1 MWFDYPF
8 IILKLYLI
16 YFYSEYKNVVKKLNL
31 PLSFYVFII
40 LLASTNV
47 GLTATDLPPNI
58 ISSFDKS
65 THLTNWL
72 ITKDTEPNNFLKNI
86 SDSLWQPFEPTLD
99 EERYTVGNWLI
110 RTDILIKDTLRKG
123 EVIGVFPIYLV
134 SAYEIYWDGI
144 KIAQNGKPG
153 LNKTDEKAGS
163 YNFNFA
169 FPNNLVTKGNHTI
182 IFRISNHNSYS
193 SWKWFYSDIVV
204 GKYDTLLKK
213 LFKLYY
219 QAFFITGILFI
230 PFLFNLFLFFARKRK
245 IEHLLFSFICL
256 IVIMDSVTML
266 SPILLDPQTTFV
278 YFQYYSYQLI
288 TLLFTVL
295 FPVFF
300 IYLFSFPKKLI
311 GLVIITT
318 ISIFFFFTNFGNL
331 FNIMSLTVL
340 IISNLITMWALYKRK
355 DESLIIFIG
364 IIAAWAAYY
373 LNFAFA
379 GLASTMVICTSFSIA
394 RQFAK
399 KETAEKEAQLK
410 TVRLENE
417 LLKKNINPHFVLNT
431 LTSIIAWLRKDSTSA
446 IKLIEALAEEFR
458 MINQISTLKLIPITQ
473 EIDLCKA
480 HLKIMS
486 YRKGADY
493 KLETINIDEKDIVP
507 PMIFHT
513 LVENGLTHGY
523 ENKTEGIFKLQT
535 IKNSQSIKYI
545 LTNDGSFNAEDTK
558 GSTGF
563 GAKYIKSRLEE
574 SYPNRWNFT
583 SKKFEGGWE
592 SIIEIRN

>member
-1 MWFDYPF
+1 MKIKFF
-8 IILKLYLI
+8 STFQIMI
-16 YFYSEYKNVVKKLNL
+16 YF
-31 PLSFYVFII
+31 FF
-40 LLASTNV
+40 LLKIEV
-47 GLTATDLPPNI
+47 DATQSPSNI

-65 THLTNWL
+65 THLTNWQ
-72 ITKDTEPNNFLKNI
+72 ITKDTEPNNLFFTLP
-86 SDSLWQPFEPTLD
+86 DSLWQSFEPTID
-99 EERYTVGNWLI
+99 EERYIQGNWLI
-110 RTDILIKDTLRKG
+110 RTNILIEDSLINNEALG
-123 EVIGVFPIYLV
+123 LFPINLAT
-134 SAYEIYWDGI
+134 AYEIYWDEI
-144 KIAQNGKPG
+144 KIAENGKPG
-153 LNKTDEKAGS
+153 MNKTDEKAGL

-169 FPNNLVTKGNHTI
+169 LPTNLVTQGKHTI
-182 IFRISNHNSYS
+182 IFRISNHNNYS
-193 SWKWFYSDIVV
+193 SWKWFYANIVI
-204 GKYDTLLKK
+204 GKYNSLLKK
-213 LFKLYY
+213 IYKLYY

-245 IEHLLFSFICL
+245 TEHLLFSLICL

-266 SPILLDPQTTFV
+266 FPVLVNTKTTFI
-278 YFQYYSYQLI
+278 YAQYYSYQI
-288 TLLFTVL
+288 ITVL
-295 FPVFF
+295 FSILFPAFF
-300 IYLFSFPKKLI
+300 ICLFSLPKKII
-311 GLVIITT
+311 GLVAIIDL
-318 ISIFFFFTNFGNL
+318 IIFFFLTNIENIFTV
-331 FNIMSLTVL
+331 MSLTVL
-340 IISNLITMWALYKRK
+340 GISSIITLWALYKRK
-355 DESLIIFIG
+355 EESIIIFWG
-364 IIAAWAAYY
+364 IIVAWAAYY

-379 GLASTMVICTSFSIA
+379 GLASTMVVCTSFSIA

-410 TVRLENE
+410 SARLENE

-431 LTSIIAWLRKDSTSA
+431 LTSIIAWLRKDSNSA

-458 MINQISTLKLIPITQ
+458 MINQISALKLIPITQ

-493 KLETINIDEKDIVP
+493 KLETLNIDEEDTIP

-523 ENKTEGIFKLQT
+523 ENRTEGTFILRS
-535 IKNSQSIKYI
+535 IKDPKSTKYI
-545 LTNDGSFNAEDTK
+545 LTNDGSFNVEDTK

-574 SYPNRWNFT
+574 GYPNRWNFT
-583 SKKFEGGWE
+583 SNKFDGGWE